1 MLLYREKTS
10 AKQKEHTYRP
20 PDTITY
26 DCNIADKV

>member
-1 MLLYREKTS
+1 MCYYTEK
-10 AKQKEHTYRP
+10 KQVQNKRTYRP